1 MDGRS
6 SSSTIWSRLLRG
18 EEKDEQVDQL
28 LAQFQDESALQLNL
42 NSHRSA
48 KPLDSKMSSD
58 VGSFDYAGLDDEL
71 ARRYSRLKAP
81 PPAKPQIGKST
92 KLQTRDKKED
102 NDLENGIDNDRRTK
116 SDLEKDPNL
125 VGGVRENEG
134 IGRKS
139 RVLVDEEEEKI
150 LGQELAWRLAALKTP
165 SSAKNIVINE
175 GQSLAVPQEGPGFD
189 SREARLG
196 TQKEKSGDS
205 GETGTVKQSE
215 LDSEEEQV
223 QRLLASVQDS
233 IKLERSS
240 VSGNSSSSSRVNN
253 VGDEKHVDDEE
264 GISESEVENI
274 VEWAKDAVR
283 LGLLDSEEE
292 EDDDD
297 NCEDV
302 NYEDESDHSEK
313 QSAGTRKAKK

>member
-6 SSSTIWSRLLRG
+6 SSSTIWSRLLKG

-48 KPLDSKMSSD
+48 KPLNSSLNSD
-58 VGSFDYAGLDDEL
+58 VGGFDYAGLDDEL

-92 KLQTRDKKED
+92 KPQIGDKKEN

-116 SDLEKDPNL
+116 SDLENDLNL
-125 VGGVRENEG
+125 VGAVREKEG

-139 RVLVDEEEEKI
+139 KVPVDEEEEKI
-150 LGQELAWRLAALKTP
+150 LGKELALRLAALKTP
-165 SSAKNIVINE
+165 SNAENTAINE
-175 GQSLAVPQEGPGFD
+175 GQGLTVPQGGQGFD
-189 SREARLG
+189 SREASLG
-196 TQKEKSGDS
+196 IQKEKSGDYR
-205 GETGTVKQSE
+205 ETGSVKQNE

-223 QRLLASVQDS
+223 QGLLASVQDA
-233 IKLERSS
+233 IKLERSN
-240 VSGNSSSSSRVNN
+240 VSGISSSPGRFNN
-253 VGDEKHVDDEE
+253 DEE
-264 GISESEVENI
+264 EISESEVENI
-274 VEWAKDAVR
+274 VEWAKDAAR
-283 LGLLDSEEE
+283 LGLPDSEEE

-297 NCEDV
+297 GYD
-302 NYEDESDHSEK
+302 DESDYSEK
-313 QSAGTRKAKK
+313 QSAGTRKANK